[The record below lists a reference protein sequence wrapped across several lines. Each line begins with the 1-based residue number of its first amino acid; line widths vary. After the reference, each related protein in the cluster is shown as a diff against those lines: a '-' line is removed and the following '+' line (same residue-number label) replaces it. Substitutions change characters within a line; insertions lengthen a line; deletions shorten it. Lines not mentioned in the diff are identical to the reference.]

1 MFSRNLLVP
10 VLMSSLLIACGKSE
24 PPPAVPA
31 TSAAPAAP
39 AATNSAPVSA
49 PAPAQTPTPAPAAP
63 APAVAAP
70 APVAAT
76 PTTAALAVDG
86 AAIYKKSCGLCHAGG
101 VAGAPKFGDKA
112 QWTERIAQGN
122 EVLYTHAIKGFKG
135 KTGIMPAKGGS
146 ASLTD
151 DQVKAAVDHMVAAA
165 K

>member
-1 MFSRNLLVP
+1 M
-10 VLMSSLLIACGKSE
+10 
-24 PPPAVPA
+24 
-31 TSAAPAAP
+31 
-39 AATNSAPVSA
+39 
-49 PAPAQTPTPAPAAP
+49 
-63 APAVAAP
+63 
-70 APVAAT
+70 AAT
-76 PTTAALAVDG
+76 PSAAAPAALAVDG

-135 KTGIMPAKGGS
+135 KTGVMPAKGGS

-151 DQVKAAVDHMVAAA
+151 DQVKAAVDYMVTAA

>member
-24 PPPAVPA
+24 PPPVIPA

-39 AATNSAPVSA
+39 TATNSAPVSA

-86 AAIYKKSCGLCHAGG
+86 AAIYKKSCSLCHAGG

-135 KTGIMPAKGGS
+135 KTGVMPAKGGS